1 MFKFVQCSIK
11 WCLTHSDWYYL
22 WKFMESN
29 VTSVLCC
36 EFLFMSDSHFQQFHV
51 KSSSFSLK
59 ITINWENVNSWISCF
74 TQMVGSEITFMFDSW
89 KFYSRL
95 ITKLPYFAILS
106 TILPSILQLVTLIV
120 CFSLLAEECLS
131 LNYYILS
138 LWKKH
143 FDNYFCYI

>member
-95 ITKLPYFAILS
+95 ITKLPYFAILGKIIWLDAFIMKTPRCHHYES
-106 TILPSILQLVTLIV
+106 VFIMMTLR
-120 CFSLLAEECLS
+120 CLH
-131 LNYYILS
+131 YEGV
-138 LWKKH
+138 
-143 FDNYFCYI
+143 